1 VSWLLLLSLAAAPDG
16 GTKIRL
22 PTAQQELS
30 EVEQRAI
37 DQEYEKT
44 MAMVRDG
51 GLLGPKHPMFVWHI
65 SNIVESI
72 DIPGIVYSNG
82 FPVKMH
88 ALRVKQT
95 EDEVFRELGEQ
106 FVSQGLYVKPM
117 AKQPQLMKQYQLTG
131 LDGDRGIS
139 YTAIV
144 DPHKDGTCTVVLGEA
159 NIAEGLQLRKRGT
172 GDDFAPLYP
181 KAEGVTRTVAEG
193 LRTMTFHTLDAEADV
208 LAFYDKELKVR
219 GYMPAG
225 PHVFRRSSGEEIKL
239 IARRVDG
246 VLNVMMSQTSGA
258 ATAP

>member
-1 VSWLLLLSLAAAPDG
+1 VTWLLLLTLTGAPDA
-16 GTKIRL
+16 GTKFRL

-51 GLLGPKHPMFVWHI
+51 GLGPSHPPFVWHI

-72 DIPGIVYSNG
+72 EIPGIVISNG

-95 EDEVFRELGEQ
+95 EDEVFHELGEQ
-106 FVSQGLYVKPM
+106 FVSQGLYMKQM
-117 AKQPQLMKQYQLTG
+117 SKQPQLLKQYQLTG

-144 DPHKDGTCTVVLGEA
+144 EPHRDGTCTVVLGEA
-159 NIAEGLQLRKRGT
+159 NIAEGLQLRKRGD
-172 GDDFAPLYP
+172 GGDFAPLYP
-181 KAEGVTRTVAEG
+181 KAQGVTRTQAEG
-193 LRTMTFHTLDAEADV
+193 LQTMMFHTIDPEADV
-208 LAFYDKELKVR
+208 IAFYDKELKLR
-219 GYMPAG
+219 GYAPAG
-225 PHVFRRSSGEEIKL
+225 RSVYRKSTGEEIKL
-239 IARRVDG
+239 VARRVDG
-246 VLNVMMSQTSGA
+246 VLNVMMSR
-258 ATAP
+258 TAGSLSQ